1 MRYIMEST
9 SKSETAQANTNPD
22 NQQSNL
28 DIMLKIN
35 LLAACIKFERNR
47 LMFELLIRL
56 AIRMQKD
63 RYEDEDPED
72 EDDPDNEEDL
82 EDEEEQD
89 DDEIP
94 DFELTDEDGLDWDED
109 RDDDPEDEDD
119 LDNEEDLEGEE
130 DSDNEEDQEVD
141 DIPDFEVTDEGD
153 LDWDEDQDENGLPYW
168 VPDEV
173 WNPEDELDAE
183 EETEP
188 VDSKIVPIGWDV
200 DQDNYDDPD
209 EEEED
214 Y

>member
-1 MRYIMEST
+1 MEYIMKST
-9 SKSETAQANTNPD
+9 SLSETAQANTNPE

-56 AIRMQKD
+56 AIRMQED
-63 RYEDEDPED
+63 RYKDEDPED
-72 EDDPDNEEDL
+72 EDDLDNEEDMEG
-82 EDEEEQD
+82 EDEQD
-89 DDEIP
+89 DDYNP

-109 RDDDPEDEDD
+109 R
-119 LDNEEDLEGEE
+119 
-130 DSDNEEDQEVD
+130 
-141 DIPDFEVTDEGD
+141 
-153 LDWDEDQDENGLPYW
+153 DENGLPYW

-188 VDSKIVPIGWDV
+188 VDSKIVPMGWDV
-200 DQDNYDDPD
+200 DQDNYDDPC
-209 EEEED
+209 EREED

>member
-1 MRYIMEST
+1 MEST

-63 RYEDEDPED
+63 EC
-72 EDDPDNEEDL
+72 N
-82 EDEEEQD
+82 
-89 DDEIP
+89 
-94 DFELTDEDGLDWDED
+94 
-109 RDDDPEDEDD
+109 DDDPEDEDD

-188 VDSKIVPIGWDV
+188 VDTKIVPIGWDV
-200 DQDNYDDPD
+200 DQDNYDDPV
-209 EEEED
+209 EGEGD

>member
-56 AIRMQKD
+56 AIRMQEN
-63 RYEDEDPED
+63 RYEDE
-72 EDDPDNEEDL
+72 
-82 EDEEEQD
+82 
-89 DDEIP
+89 
-94 DFELTDEDGLDWDED
+94 
-109 RDDDPEDEDD
+109 DPEDEDD
-119 LDNEEDLEGEE
+119 LDNEEDLE
-130 DSDNEEDQEVD
+130 DEEDQDDD
-141 DIPDFEVTDEGD
+141 DIPYLEITDEND
-153 LDWDEDQDENGLPYW
+153 LDWDEDRDENGLPYW

-200 DQDNYDDPD
+200 DQDNYDDPC
-209 EEEED
+209 EREVD

>member
-1 MRYIMEST
+1 MINCKTVFRFAGLRDTIMEYIMKST
-9 SKSETAQANTNPD
+9 SKSETAQANTNSD
-22 NQQSNL
+22 KQQPNL
-28 DIMLKIN
+28 TIMQNIN
-35 LLAACIKFERNR
+35 ILAECIKSERNR

-63 RYEDEDPED
+63 EC
-72 EDDPDNEEDL
+72 N
-82 EDEEEQD
+82 
-89 DDEIP
+89 
-94 DFELTDEDGLDWDED
+94 
-109 RDDDPEDEDD
+109 DDDPEDEDD

-188 VDSKIVPIGWDV
+188 VDTKIVPIGWDV
-200 DQDNYDDPD
+200 DQDNYDDPV
-209 EEEED
+209 EGEGD

>member
-47 LMFELLIRL
+47 LMFELLLRL
-56 AIRMQKD
+56 AIRMQED
-63 RYEDEDPED
+63 RYDDEDPED
-72 EDDPDNEEDL
+72 EDDPEEGEED
-82 EDEEEQD
+82 D
-89 DDEIP
+89 DDDFDDDDIPYLEI
-94 DFELTDEDGLDWDED
+94 TDENDLDWDED
-109 RDDDPEDEDD
+109 R
-119 LDNEEDLEGEE
+119 
-130 DSDNEEDQEVD
+130 
-141 DIPDFEVTDEGD
+141 
-153 LDWDEDQDENGLPYW
+153 DENGLPYW

-188 VDSKIVPIGWDV
+188 VDTKIVPIGWKADH
-200 DQDNYDDPD
+200 DYNNDPD
-209 EEEED
+209 
-214 Y
+214 

>member
-109 RDDDPEDEDD
+109 RD
-119 LDNEEDLEGEE
+119 
-130 DSDNEEDQEVD
+130 
-141 DIPDFEVTDEGD
+141 
-153 LDWDEDQDENGLPYW
+153 ENGLPYW

>member
-1 MRYIMEST
+1 MEST

-109 RDDDPEDEDD
+109 RD
-119 LDNEEDLEGEE
+119 
-130 DSDNEEDQEVD
+130 
-141 DIPDFEVTDEGD
+141 
-153 LDWDEDQDENGLPYW
+153 ENGLPYW

>member
-1 MRYIMEST
+1 MRYIMKST
-9 SKSETAQANTNPD
+9 SLSETAQDITNPN

-56 AIRMQKD
+56 AIRMQED

-72 EDDPDNEEDL
+72 EDDLDNEEDMEG
-82 EDEEEQD
+82 EDEQD

-94 DFELTDEDGLDWDED
+94 DFEITDEDGLDWDED
-109 RDDDPEDEDD
+109 
-119 LDNEEDLEGEE
+119 L
-130 DSDNEEDQEVD
+130 
-141 DIPDFEVTDEGD
+141 
-153 LDWDEDQDENGLPYW
+153 DENGLPYW

-200 DQDNYDDPD
+200 DQDNYDDPC
-209 EEEED
+209 EREID